1 MDKIGVN
8 PINLL
13 TQVFNFTI
21 LVVLLTKLVYKPV
34 LEALEKRRKKIEEGL
49 ALTEKL
55 TQEKEDL
62 ERQKTKII
70 AEAGK
75 EAKAIIDKA
84 RSQGKK
90 VEQEVIVEAR
100 VAASEIIERGKK
112 DVEIRMKE
120 MEEQLVKETID
131 MAALLTQKLIG
142 DVLDRE
148 KQQAMLKKKVAEF
161 LQQKKLK

>member
-1 MDKIGVN
+1 MDKLGIN
-8 PINLL
+8 PTYLI
-13 TQVFNFTI
+13 TQVINFTI
-21 LVVLLTKLVYKPV
+21 LVIILSKLVYKPV

-70 AEAGK
+70 AESHK

-84 RSQGKK
+84 RLQGKK
-90 VEQEVIVEAR
+90 VEQEVIAEAR

-112 DVEIRMKE
+112 DVGIRMKE

-142 DVLDRE
+142 DVLDKE
-148 KQQAMLKKKVAEF
+148 KQQAILKKKVAEF

>member
-13 TQVFNFTI
+13 TQVVNFTI

-34 LEALEKRRKKIEEGL
+34 LAALEKRRKKIEEGL

-55 TQEKEDL
+55 TQEKE
-62 ERQKTKII
+62 EIARQKDKII

-75 EAKAIIDKA
+75 EAKAIVDKA
-84 RSQGKK
+84 RLQGKK
-90 VEQEVIVEAR
+90 VEQEVIADAR
-100 VAASEIIERGKK
+100 VSAAEIIERGKK

-120 MEEQLVKETID
+120 MEEQLRKETID
-131 MAALLTQKLIG
+131 IATLLTQKLIG
-142 DVLDRE
+142 NVLDKG
-148 KQQAMLKKKVAEF
+148 KQQLVLKRKLSEF
-161 LQQKKLK
+161 LQQRKLR